1 MDRNTSSYSLIP
13 SNELDGNPN
22 LADLWPSNNG
32 AYLTQISAANN
43 NNPIQQTSPNNSSLQ
58 PPPPPAS
65 LGYARRYAAS
75 KPPYSY
81 ISLITHAI
89 NGSPDR
95 MCTLSQIYQYI
106 QDRYAYY
113 RQNQQRWQN
122 SIRHS
127 LSFNDCFIKVPR
139 SSERPGKGSFWTLHP
154 DSGNM
159 FENGCYLRRQKRFKV
174 KDRTRDPN
182 KSKTTTKDKI
192 GNLNLNKSHSSS
204 SPLSD
209 NTMGRLDSPGSSP
222 RQATASE
229 SLTLPLAQQYYHH
242 PQQQYSQ
249 LPSQTTYSNEPM
261 PMIKTEYHHHHHP
274 TSSSIYP
281 SQNYDPNNNGL
292 QYLTSEHN
300 PQYFHAI
307 DPTTTSAAAAAF
319 LHQIPPP
326 GTFRI
331 DDLIS
336 GQADFKS
343 FYSTMTGHETTSN
356 YLDPTNTNN
365 YYYTNNN
372 TNSPS

>member
-1 MDRNTSSYSLIP
+1 MDRITSSYSLIP
-13 SNELDGNPN
+13 STELDANPTM
-22 LADLWPSNNG
+22 ADLWQSNNA
-32 AYLTQISAANN
+32 AYLSQIPTTPNN
-43 NNPIQQTSPNNSSLQ
+43 NNPMQQTSPNNPSLQ
-58 PPPPPAS
+58 SLPSAN

-174 KDRTRDPN
+174 KDKTKDPN

-209 NTMGRLDSPGSSP
+209 HTMGRLDSPGSSP
-222 RQATASE
+222 RQASASE
-229 SLTLPLAQQYYHH
+229 SLTLPLPSSYYHH
-242 PQQQYSQ
+242 PHHQYSQ
-249 LPSQTTYSNEPM
+249 IQSQTNYSNETM
-261 PMIKTEYHHHHHP
+261 PMIKTEYHHHP
-274 TSSSIYP
+274 TSSSIYTP
-281 SQNYDPNNNGL
+281 PNYDPNNNGL

-300 PQYFHAI
+300 PQYFHGI
-307 DPTTTSAAAAAF
+307 DQTTPSSSF
-319 LHQIPPP
+319 LHQIAPP

-331 DDLIS
+331 EDLIN
-336 GQADFKS
+336 GQPDFKS

-356 YLDPTNTNN
+356 YLDTTNPNA
-365 YYYTNNN
+365 YYYNNNN
-372 TNSPS
+372 TTNPPSS